1 MPKPGY
7 KTITVPDWIVDEI
20 KRQPDYQGN
29 QAATLGRLIT
39 DAVAARSGDL
49 SSPELIQRRILNHL
63 PHWDRYKSWELAL
76 AIFRWLQKSERPSNQ
91 L

>member
-7 KTITVPDWIVDEI
+7 KTITVPDWIIDEI

-29 QAATLGRLIT
+29 QAATLGRLIK

-49 SSPELIQRRILNHL
+49 ESPELITGRILNHL
-63 PHWDRYKSWELAL
+63 PHWDRNKSWELAL
-76 AIFRWLQKSERPSNQ
+76 TILSWLQESERSDHE